1 MNKSTVF
8 LTLLLGLGLGLLGA
22 RFFAEAPAPVA
33 KPAAVAPVE
42 PTPAPIAKVKAP
54 KPVAEA
60 PKAVANADEETARQE
75 ARAKAKVFM
84 EETKKMAEEI
94 AGGDQKKLQR
104 AVMSGMM
111 KPENQA
117 LMKEMREL
125 GTAMRNATPEER
137 EALAQQ
143 AVTLRDRAMTALRA
157 EVAALPEAGAAPAA
171 AHYPSGLSLQ
181 PDCELSFVL
190 SLGVRFVYENVG

>member
-8 LTLLLGLGLGLLGA
+8 LTLLLGIGLGLLGA

-33 KPAAVAPVE
+33 PPVAAAPVE

-104 AVMSGMM
+104 AVMSGML

-171 AHYPSGLSLQ
+171 VPPAP
-181 PDCELSFVL
+181 V
-190 SLGVRFVYENVG
+190 VGGEAAPAAPAPAPVIIM

>member
-8 LTLLLGLGLGLLGA
+8 LTLLLGIGLGLLGA

-42 PTPAPIAKVKAP
+42 PPPAPIAKVKAP

-60 PKAVANADEETARQE
+60 PKAVVKVDEETARQE

-94 AGGDQKKLQR
+94 AGGDQNKLQR

-125 GTAMRNATPEER
+125 GNAMRNATPEER
-137 EALAQQ
+137 EVLGQQ
-143 AVTLRDRAMTALRA
+143 AVALRDRAMTALRA

-171 AHYPSGLSLQ
+171 VPPAP
-181 PDCELSFVL
+181 V
-190 SLGVRFVYENVG
+190 VGGEAAPAAPAPAPVIIM

>member
-1 MNKSTVF
+1 MSKTSGF
-8 LTLLLGLGLGLLGA
+8 ILLILGLGLGLLGA

-60 PKAVANADEETARQE
+60 PKAVVKVDEETARQE

-94 AGGDQKKLQR
+94 AGGDQNKLQR

-125 GTAMRNATPEER
+125 GNAMRNATPEER
-137 EALAQQ
+137 EVLGQQ
-143 AVTLRDRAMTALRA
+143 AVALRDRAMTALRA

-171 AHYPSGLSLQ
+171 VPPAP
-181 PDCELSFVL
+181 V
-190 SLGVRFVYENVG
+190 VGGEAAPAAPAPAPVIIM

>member
-8 LTLLLGLGLGLLGA
+8 LTLLLGIGIGLLGA
-22 RFFAEAPAPVA
+22 RFFAEEPAPVA
-33 KPAAVAPVE
+33 KPAAVAPVA

-60 PKAVANADEETARQE
+60 PKAVAKADEETARQE

-94 AGGDQKKLQR
+94 AGGDQNKLQR

-125 GTAMRNATPEER
+125 GNAMRNATPEER
-137 EALAQQ
+137 EVLGQQ
-143 AVTLRDRAMTALRA
+143 AVALRDRAMAALRA
-157 EVAALPEAGAAPAA
+157 EVAALPEPGAAPAA
-171 AHYPSGLSLQ
+171 VPPAAAAGGEAAPAA
-181 PDCELSFVL
+181 PAPAPVIIM
-190 SLGVRFVYENVG
+190 

>member
-171 AHYPSGLSLQ
+171 VPPAPVAVSYTHNRAHETLASIW
-181 PDCELSFVL
+181 DAVICVK
-190 SLGVRFVYENVG
+190 

>member
-1 MNKSTVF
+1 MSKTSGF
-8 LTLLLGLGLGLLGA
+8 ILLILGLGLGLLGA
-22 RFFAEAPAPVA
+22 RFFAEAPAPVT
-33 KPAAVAPVE
+33 PPVAVAPVE

-60 PKAVANADEETARQE
+60 PKAIAKADEETARQE

-94 AGGDQKKLQR
+94 AGGDQNKLQR

-125 GTAMRNATPEER
+125 GNAMRNATPEER
-137 EALAQQ
+137 EVLGQQ
-143 AVTLRDRAMTALRA
+143 AVALRDRAMAALRA
-157 EVAALPEAGAAPAA
+157 EVAALPEPGAAPAA
-171 AHYPSGLSLQ
+171 VPPAPAAGGEAA
-181 PDCELSFVL
+181 PAAPAPAPVIIM
-190 SLGVRFVYENVG
+190 

>member
-8 LTLLLGLGLGLLGA
+8 LTLLLGIGLGLLGA
-22 RFFAEAPAPVA
+22 RFFADEPAPVA
-33 KPAAVAPVE
+33 KPAAAAPVE

-60 PKAVANADEETARQE
+60 PKAVAKADEETARQE

-94 AGGDQKKLQR
+94 AGGDQNKLQR

-125 GTAMRNATPEER
+125 GNAMRNATPEER
-137 EALAQQ
+137 EVLGQQ
-143 AVTLRDRAMTALRA
+143 AVALRDRAMAALRA
-157 EVAALPEAGAAPAA
+157 EVAALPDLGAAAPA
-171 AHYPSGLSLQ
+171 P
-181 PDCELSFVL
+181 VIIM
-190 SLGVRFVYENVG
+190 

>member
-8 LTLLLGLGLGLLGA
+8 LTLLLGIGLGLLGA
-22 RFFAEAPAPVA
+22 RFFAETPAPVA
-33 KPAAVAPVE
+33 KPAAAAPVE

-54 KPVAEA
+54 KPLAEA
-60 PKAVANADEETARQE
+60 PKAVAKADEETARQE

-84 EETKKMAEEI
+84 EETRKMAEEI
-94 AGGDQKKLQR
+94 AGGDQNKLQR

-137 EALAQQ
+137 EVLGQQ
-143 AVTLRDRAMTALRA
+143 AVALRDRAMAALRA

-171 AHYPSGLSLQ
+171 VPPAAAAGGEAAPAA
-181 PDCELSFVL
+181 PAPAPVIIM
-190 SLGVRFVYENVG
+190 

>member
-8 LTLLLGLGLGLLGA
+8 LTLLLGIGIGLLGA
-22 RFFAEAPAPVA
+22 RFFAEEPAPVA
-33 KPAAVAPVE
+33 KPAAAAPVE

-54 KPVAEA
+54 KPLAEA
-60 PKAVANADEETARQE
+60 PKAVAKADEETARQE

-84 EETKKMAEEI
+84 EETRKMAEEI
-94 AGGDQKKLQR
+94 AGGDQNKLQR

-137 EALAQQ
+137 EVLGQQ
-143 AVTLRDRAMTALRA
+143 AVALRDRAMAALRA

-171 AHYPSGLSLQ
+171 VPPAAGGEAAPAA
-181 PDCELSFVL
+181 PAPAPVIIM
-190 SLGVRFVYENVG
+190 

>member
-1 MNKSTVF
+1 MSKTSGF
-8 LTLLLGLGLGLLGA
+8 ILLILGLGLGLLGA
-22 RFFAEAPAPVA
+22 RFFADEPAPVA
-33 KPAAVAPVE
+33 KPAAAAPVE

-60 PKAVANADEETARQE
+60 PKAIAKADEETARQE

-94 AGGDQKKLQR
+94 AGGDQNKLQR

-125 GTAMRNATPEER
+125 GNAMRNATPEER
-137 EALAQQ
+137 EVLGQQ
-143 AVTLRDRAMTALRA
+143 AVALRDRAMAALRA
-157 EVAALPEAGAAPAA
+157 EVAALPEPGAAPAA
-171 AHYPSGLSLQ
+171 VPPAPAAGGEAA
-181 PDCELSFVL
+181 PAAPAPAPVIIM
-190 SLGVRFVYENVG
+190 

>member
-8 LTLLLGLGLGLLGA
+8 LTLLLGIGLGLLGA

-60 PKAVANADEETARQE
+60 PKAVVKVDEETARQE

-94 AGGDQKKLQR
+94 AGGDQNKLQR

-125 GTAMRNATPEER
+125 GNAMRNATPEER
-137 EALAQQ
+137 EVLGQQ
-143 AVTLRDRAMTALRA
+143 AVALRDRAMTALRA

-171 AHYPSGLSLQ
+171 VP
-181 PDCELSFVL
+181 PPPV
-190 SLGVRFVYENVG
+190 VGGEAAPAAPAPAPVISR

>member
-8 LTLLLGLGLGLLGA
+8 LTLLLGIGLGLLGA
-22 RFFAEAPAPVA
+22 RFFTDEPAPVA

-54 KPVAEA
+54 KPVAEV
-60 PKAVANADEETARQE
+60 PKAVAKADEETARQE

-94 AGGDQKKLQR
+94 AGGDQNKLQR

-125 GTAMRNATPEER
+125 GNAMRNATPEER
-137 EALAQQ
+137 EVLGQQ
-143 AVTLRDRAMTALRA
+143 AVALRDRAMAALRA
-157 EVAALPEAGAAPAA
+157 EVAALPEPGAAPAIPAPAPA
-171 AHYPSGLSLQ
+171 AGGEAAPAA
-181 PDCELSFVL
+181 PAPAPVIIM
-190 SLGVRFVYENVG
+190 

>member
-8 LTLLLGLGLGLLGA
+8 LTLLLGIGLGLLGA
-22 RFFAEAPAPVA
+22 RFFADEPAPVA

-60 PKAVANADEETARQE
+60 PKAIAKADEETARQE

-94 AGGDQKKLQR
+94 AGGDQNKLQR

-125 GTAMRNATPEER
+125 GNAMRNATPEER
-137 EALAQQ
+137 EVLGQQ
-143 AVTLRDRAMTALRA
+143 AVALRDRAMAALRA
-157 EVAALPEAGAAPAA
+157 EVAALPELGAAPAIPAPAPA
-171 AHYPSGLSLQ
+171 AGGEAAPAA
-181 PDCELSFVL
+181 PAPAPVIIM
-190 SLGVRFVYENVG
+190 

>member
-1 MNKSTVF
+1 MSKTSSF
-8 LTLLLGLGLGLLGA
+8 IILLLGLGLGLLGA

-33 KPAAVAPVE
+33 APVAAAPIE
-42 PTPAPIAKVKAP
+42 PAPAPAAKVKAP

-60 PKAVANADEETARQE
+60 PKAVAKTEDEASRQE
-75 ARAKAKVFM
+75 AKAKAKAKAKAFM

-94 AGGDQKKLQR
+94 AGGDQNKLQR

-137 EALAQQ
+137 EVLAQQ

-171 AHYPSGLSLQ
+171 VPPAP
-181 PDCELSFVL
+181 V
-190 SLGVRFVYENVG
+190 VGGEAAPAAPAPAPVIIM

>member
-8 LTLLLGLGLGLLGA
+8 LTLLLGIGLGLLGA
-22 RFFAEAPAPVA
+22 RFFADEPAPVT
-33 KPAAVAPVE
+33 PPVAVAPVE
-42 PTPAPIAKVKAP
+42 PPPAPIAKVKAP

-60 PKAVANADEETARQE
+60 PKAVVKVDEETARQE

-94 AGGDQKKLQR
+94 AGGDQNKLQR

-125 GTAMRNATPEER
+125 GNAMRNATPEER
-137 EALAQQ
+137 EVLGQQ
-143 AVTLRDRAMTALRA
+143 AVALRDRAMAALRA
-157 EVAALPEAGAAPAA
+157 EVAALPEPGAAPAA
-171 AHYPSGLSLQ
+171 VPPAAAAGGEAAPAA
-181 PDCELSFVL
+181 PAPAPVIIM
-190 SLGVRFVYENVG
+190 

>member
-1 MNKSTVF
+1 MSKTSGF
-8 LTLLLGLGLGLLGA
+8 ILLILGLGLGLLGA

-60 PKAVANADEETARQE
+60 PKAVVKVDEETARQE

-94 AGGDQKKLQR
+94 AGGDQNKLQR

-157 EVAALPEAGAAPAA
+157 EVATLPEAGAAPAA
-171 AHYPSGLSLQ
+171 VPPAP
-181 PDCELSFVL
+181 V
-190 SLGVRFVYENVG
+190 VGGEAAPAAPAPAPVIIM

>member
-60 PKAVANADEETARQE
+60 PKAVVKVDEETARQE

-94 AGGDQKKLQR
+94 AGGDQNKLQR

-125 GTAMRNATPEER
+125 GNAMRNATPEER
-137 EALAQQ
+137 EVLGQQ
-143 AVTLRDRAMTALRA
+143 AVALRDRAMTALRA

-171 AHYPSGLSLQ
+171 VPPAP
-181 PDCELSFVL
+181 V
-190 SLGVRFVYENVG
+190 VGGEAAPAAPAPAPVIIM

>member
-8 LTLLLGLGLGLLGA
+8 LTLLLGIGLGLLGA

-60 PKAVANADEETARQE
+60 PKAVVKVDEETARQE

-94 AGGDQKKLQR
+94 AGGDQNKLQR

-125 GTAMRNATPEER
+125 GNAMRNATPEER
-137 EALAQQ
+137 EVLGQQ
-143 AVTLRDRAMTALRA
+143 AVALRDRAMTALRA

-171 AHYPSGLSLQ
+171 VPPAP
-181 PDCELSFVL
+181 V
-190 SLGVRFVYENVG
+190 VGGEAAPAAPAPAPVIIM

>member
-8 LTLLLGLGLGLLGA
+8 LTLLLGIGIGLLGA
-22 RFFAEAPAPVA
+22 RFFAEEPAPVA
-33 KPAAVAPVE
+33 KPAAAAPVE

-54 KPVAEA
+54 KPLAEA
-60 PKAVANADEETARQE
+60 PKAVAKADEETARQE

-84 EETKKMAEEI
+84 EETRKMAEEI
-94 AGGDQKKLQR
+94 AGGDQNKLQR

-125 GTAMRNATPEER
+125 GAAMRNATPEER
-137 EALAQQ
+137 EVLGQQ
-143 AVTLRDRAMTALRA
+143 AVALRDRAMAALRA

-171 AHYPSGLSLQ
+171 VPPAAAAGGEAAPAA
-181 PDCELSFVL
+181 PAPAPVII
-190 SLGVRFVYENVG
+190 R

>member
-104 AVMSGMM
+104 AVMSGML

-125 GTAMRNATPEER
+125 GTAMRYEYLIPPEER

-171 AHYPSGLSLQ
+171 VPPAP
-181 PDCELSFVL
+181 V
-190 SLGVRFVYENVG
+190 VGGEAAPAAPAPAPVIIM